1 MFSHPDDPLSVI
13 EVREH
18 ERQWIMRWIREA
30 NNRVWRAKGHI
41 EGGDKRKP
49 DQEAGVVNGA
59 STTAGVAGQGAAGS
73 TGRTADGGVGGREGA
88 AGLEVGAQTDV
99 SRMARVAGRGAGKM
113 RGVGTGS
120 QW

>member
-1 MFSHPDDPLSVI
+1 MFSHPYDPQSVI

-18 ERQWIMRWIREA
+18 ERQWIMRWIHEA

-41 EGGDKRKP
+41 EEGDKGEP

-59 STTAGVAGQGAAGS
+59 STTAGLAGQGAAGS
-73 TGRTADGGVGGREGA
+73 TGRAADGVGGGTEGA
-88 AGLEVGAQTDV
+88 AGIEVGAQADV
-99 SRMARVAGRGAGKM
+99 SRMARVAGRAAGKM